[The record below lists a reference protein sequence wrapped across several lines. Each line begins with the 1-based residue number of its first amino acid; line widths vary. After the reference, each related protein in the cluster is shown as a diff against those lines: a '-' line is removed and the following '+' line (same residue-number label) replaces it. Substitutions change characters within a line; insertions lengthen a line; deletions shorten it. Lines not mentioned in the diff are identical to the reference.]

1 MYWELVSF
9 LYFMMIYMASWTEYK
24 CVNICYSCY
33 QQLLCLHIIWLY
45 LAPSTEAVKTTYIS
59 MLVENWNLNYQQTL
73 MLTMAFTIFAKS
85 GIHTI
90 CAHIILT
97 AIKTIKITVSSI
109 CLILT
114 NTIAYKGI
122 MNAYFCFNSQMAS
135 AFGTA
140 ISVYTLVSTA
150 VTSIKCTMHIV
161 VFIIT
166 VTISNPAWIATLTT
180 YLCKI
185 DLNFCSFD

>member
-1 MYWELVSF
+1 
-9 LYFMMIYMASWTEYK
+9 
-24 CVNICYSCY
+24 
-33 QQLLCLHIIWLY
+33 
-45 LAPSTEAVKTTYIS
+45 
-59 MLVENWNLNYQQTL
+59 

-97 AIKTIKITVSSI
+97 AIKTIKIAVSSI

-166 VTISNPAWIATLTT
+166 VTISYPCSKLAVWKKPMFYIMVQMFV
-180 YLCKI
+180 LCLI
-185 DLNFCSFD
+185 LNEWV